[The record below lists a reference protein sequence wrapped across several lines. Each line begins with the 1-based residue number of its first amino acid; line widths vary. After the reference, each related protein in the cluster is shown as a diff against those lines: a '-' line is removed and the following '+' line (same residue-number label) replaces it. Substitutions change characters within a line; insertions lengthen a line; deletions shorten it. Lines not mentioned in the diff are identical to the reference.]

1 MGVKCLQRQK
11 EEDMTLKQKVLLRL
25 IKLNMTQAELA
36 QLLDVSQ
43 QLLSQV
49 LKGTSYSIKVEVAIE
64 EWLKKKPI

>member
-1 MGVKCLQRQK
+1 MGVTRLQRQK
-11 EEDMTLKQKVLLRL
+11 EENMTLKQKVLLRL

-36 QLLDVSQ
+36 QLLDVSP

-49 LKGTSYSIKVEVAIE
+49 LKGTSSSIKVEVAIE

>member
-1 MGVKCLQRQK
+1 MGVTCLQRQK

-36 QLLDVSQ
+36 RQLDVSP

-49 LKGTSYSIKVEVAIE
+49 LNGTSSSIKVEVALE